1 MSNNEDTRNIDSF
14 TLFKKEELDKK
25 THKIKTKPYYYS
37 VVEGYKPGIYYNWKD
52 CQIQIKGFQ
61 NAIYKKFTKKEDA
74 ELFLNGNVT
83 VDDFTIDDY
92 EISLL
97 SINNKTIIEN
107 DKELNIFNIEL
118 FNTYENDFYIFTS
131 GRYYKNIE
139 LANSIPHLKTK
150 GNIKHKINEKQNQM
164 VSQFSIYFGN
174 KSINISHKEYD
185 STNNECEL
193 LGIRYALLVLDKYKS
208 SIKQYQKITPNNK
221 IYIISD
227 SEYCIKALT
236 EWIIIWQKNNWK
248 TKTYEQ
254 VQNKNILISI
264 NLIMNK
270 LKLHHINYEFKHIN
284 SHQLPPLSNK
294 KEMFLW
300 KGNQIASYLAKKI

>member
-25 THKIKTKPYYYS
+25 THKIKTKTYYYS

>member
-1 MSNNEDTRNIDSF
+1 MCIRDR
-14 TLFKKEELDKK
+14 
-25 THKIKTKPYYYS
+25 
-37 VVEGYKPGIYYNWKD
+37 
-52 CQIQIKGFQ
+52 
-61 NAIYKKFTKKEDA
+61 
-74 ELFLNGNVT
+74 
-83 VDDFTIDDY
+83 
-92 EISLL
+92 
-97 SINNKTIIEN
+97 
-107 DKELNIFNIEL
+107 
-118 FNTYENDFYIFTS
+118 S

-193 LGIRYALLVLDKYKS
+193 LGIRYALFVLDKYKS

-254 VQNKNILISI
+254 VQNKTILISI

>member
-14 TLFKKEELDKK
+14 TLLKKEELDKK
-25 THKIKTKPYYYS
+25 THKIKKKTYYYA
-37 VVEGYKPGIYYNWKD
+37 VVEGYKPGIYYNWND

-74 ELFLNGNVT
+74 ELFLNGDLTN
-83 VDDFTIDDY
+83 DDFKLDESD
-92 EISLL
+92 ISLL

-118 FNTYENDFYIFTS
+118 FNTYENDFYIFTAGS
-131 GRYYKNIE
+131 YYKDKE
-139 LANSIPHLKTK
+139 FTDTVPYLKTK
-150 GNIKHKINEKQNQM
+150 GNIKHKITENQYKM
-164 VSQFSIYFGN
+164 VSQFGIYFGN

-185 STNNECEL
+185 STNNQCEL
-193 LGIRYALLVLDKYKS
+193 LGIKHTLHVLDKYKS
-208 SIKQYQKITPNNK
+208 SIKQYQGTNPNNK

-236 EWIIIWQKNNWK
+236 EWIITWQKNNWK

-254 VQNKNILISI
+254 VKNKNLFISI

-270 LKLHHINYEFKHIN
+270 LKLHNINYEFKHIN
-284 SHQLPPLSNK
+284 SHQQAPLSNK

-300 KGNQIASYLAKKI
+300 KGNQIAAYLAKNI